1 MQGNKF
7 SGAPPGL
14 NWVRRLDPRTKLCL
28 LMASFV
34 MVLLPESPQ
43 VVALATLVVLG
54 HVTLAR
60 SWRALRPI
68 RWLLA
73 PLAIFSLGVWSFLAH
88 GPTLLF
94 WGVSRESL
102 AFGAANFLK
111 LATMMVAGLT
121 LLATTPPEELFLGL
135 VKLRL
140 PYPGAFAFALALRWV
155 PEVFATAMPGQRGPG
170 GPGPELGAGQPPGPP
185 ETPPAPVGADFPSD
199 PAAQPGHGLGLG
211 GPGFPDESP
220 AHLSPG
226 YADGGPGLAGPDNG
240 RAPPGRGHH
249 PSPARLGPDS
259 RLEGLMPIGVRSDND
274 CRGGPMCPPVRAH
287 TQVRP

>member
-14 NWVRRLDPRTKLCL
+14 NWVRRLDPRTKLL
-28 LMASFV
+28 LLAASFV

-43 VVALATLVVLG
+43 VAALATLVVLG

-60 SWRALRPI
+60 SWRALIPI
-68 RWLLA
+68 RWLLV
-73 PLAIFSLGVWSFLAH
+73 PLAIFSLGVWSCLAQ

-94 WGVSRESL
+94 WRVSRESL

-121 LLATTPPEELFLGL
+121 LLATAPAAELFQGL

-155 PEVFATAMPGQRGPG
+155 PEVFATAMRVKEAQAARGLSWEQG
-170 GPGPELGAGQPPGPP
+170 GPLDRLKRHLPLLAPIFLLTLRRSQSMAWALEARGFQMSPRRTYLLEMRMAPRDWLALGVAGLLL
-185 ETPPAPVGADFPSD
+185 A
-199 PAAQPGHGLGLG
+199 
-211 GPGFPDESP
+211 GFITL
-220 AHLSPG
+220 HLLHW
-226 YADGGPGLAGPDNG
+226 DRIPGL
-240 RAPPGRGHH
+240 R
-249 PSPARLGPDS
+249 
-259 RLEGLMPIGVRSDND
+259 V
-274 CRGGPMCPPVRAH
+274 
-287 TQVRP
+287 

>member
-7 SGAPPGL
+7 SEDAPGL

-28 LMASFV
+28 LLTSFV

-43 VVALATLVVLG
+43 VVALATLMVLG

-68 RWLLA
+68 RWLLL
-73 PLAIFSLGVWSFLAH
+73 PLAVFSLGVWSFLAH

-121 LLATTPPEELFLGL
+121 LLATTPPEELFIGL
-135 VKLRL
+135 VKVRL

-155 PEVFATAMPGQRGPG
+155 PEVFNTAMRVKEAQEARGLSWDQGSPLDRLKRHLPLLAPIFLLTLRRSQAMAWALEARG
-170 GPGPELGAGQPPGPP
+170 FQMSPRRTYLLEVHMAARDWLALAVAGLLLAGVI
-185 ETPPAPVGADFPSD
+185 T
-199 PAAQPGHGLGLG
+199 L
-211 GPGFPDESP
+211 
-220 AHLSPG
+220 HLFG
-226 YADGGPGLAGPDNG
+226 WDRIPGL
-240 RAPPGRGHH
+240 
-249 PSPARLGPDS
+249 RL
-259 RLEGLMPIGVRSDND
+259 
-274 CRGGPMCPPVRAH
+274 
-287 TQVRP
+287 

>member
-7 SGAPPGL
+7 SAAPPDL
-14 NWVRRLDPRTKLCL
+14 NWVRRLDPRTKLGL
-28 LMASFV
+28 LLASFV

-43 VVALATLVVLG
+43 VVALGTLVVLG
-54 HVTLAR
+54 YVALAR

-73 PLAIFSLGVWSFLAH
+73 PLAIFSLGIWSFLAH
-88 GPTLLF
+88 GPTPLV

-121 LLATTPPEELFLGL
+121 LLATTPPEELFIGL

-155 PEVFATAMPGQRGPG
+155 PEVFATAMRVKEAQ
-170 GPGPELGAGQPPGPP
+170 
-185 ETPPAPVGADFPSD
+185 
-199 PAAQPGHGLGLG
+199 AARGLGWEQGNPLDRLKRHLPLLAPIFLLTLRRSQAMAWALEARGFQMSPRRTYLLDTQMAARDWLALAVAGLLLAGVMTLHLLG
-211 GPGFPDESP
+211 WDRI
-220 AHLSPG
+220 
-226 YADGGPGLAGPDNG
+226 PGL
-240 RAPPGRGHH
+240 
-249 PSPARLGPDS
+249 RL
-259 RLEGLMPIGVRSDND
+259 
-274 CRGGPMCPPVRAH
+274 
-287 TQVRP
+287 

>member
-7 SGAPPGL
+7 SEAPPGL
-14 NWVRRLDPRTKLCL
+14 NWVRLLDPRTKLCL

-54 HVTLAR
+54 YVTLAR

-68 RWLLA
+68 RWLLV
-73 PLAIFSLGVWSFLAH
+73 PLAIFSMGVWSFLAH

-111 LATMMVAGLT
+111 LAAMMVAGLT

-155 PEVFATAMPGQRGPG
+155 PEVFATAMRVKEAQEARGLSWEQGNPLDRLKRHLPLLAPIFLLTLRRSQAMAWALEARG
-170 GPGPELGAGQPPGPP
+170 FQMSPRRTYLLEVHMAARDWLALAAAAALIAGF
-185 ETPPAPVGADFPSD
+185 VIVHL
-199 PAAQPGHGLGLG
+199 AQW
-211 GPGFPDESP
+211 DRI
-220 AHLSPG
+220 
-226 YADGGPGLAGPDNG
+226 PGL
-240 RAPPGRGHH
+240 R
-249 PSPARLGPDS
+249 
-259 RLEGLMPIGVRSDND
+259 V
-274 CRGGPMCPPVRAH
+274 
-287 TQVRP
+287 

>member
-43 VVALATLVVLG
+43 LVALATLVVLG
-54 HVTLAR
+54 YVTLAR

-68 RWLLA
+68 RRLLV

-94 WGVSRESL
+94 WRVSREAL

-111 LATMMVAGLT
+111 LAAMMVAGLT

-135 VKLRL
+135 VKLHL

-155 PEVFATAMPGQRGPG
+155 PEVFATAMRVKEAQEARGLSWEQGNPLDRLKRHLPLLAPIFLLTLRRSQAMAWALEARG
-170 GPGPELGAGQPPGPP
+170 FQISPRRTYLLEVHMAARDWLALAVAAALLAGL
-185 ETPPAPVGADFPSD
+185 VIV
-199 PAAQPGHGLGLG
+199 HL
-211 GPGFPDESP
+211 
-220 AHLSPG
+220 AHW
-226 YADGGPGLAGPDNG
+226 DRIPGL
-240 RAPPGRGHH
+240 
-249 PSPARLGPDS
+249 S
-259 RLEGLMPIGVRSDND
+259 V
-274 CRGGPMCPPVRAH
+274 
-287 TQVRP
+287 

>member
-7 SGAPPGL
+7 SASPPDL

-43 VVALATLVVLG
+43 VVALGTLVVIG
-54 HVTLAR
+54 CVSLAR

-88 GPTLLF
+88 GPTPLF

-155 PEVFATAMPGQRGPG
+155 PEVFATAMRVKEAQAARGLSWEQGNPLDRLKRHLPLLAPIFLLTLRRSQAMAWALESRG
-170 GPGPELGAGQPPGPP
+170 FQMSRRRTYLLETQMAARDWLALAVAGLLLAGFVISHL
-185 ETPPAPVGADFPSD
+185 AHWDRI
-199 PAAQPGHGLGLG
+199 LGL
-211 GPGFPDESP
+211 S
-220 AHLSPG
+220 
-226 YADGGPGLAGPDNG
+226 
-240 RAPPGRGHH
+240 
-249 PSPARLGPDS
+249 
-259 RLEGLMPIGVRSDND
+259 V
-274 CRGGPMCPPVRAH
+274 
-287 TQVRP
+287 

>member
-7 SGAPPGL
+7 SEAPPGL

-28 LMASFV
+28 LLASFV

-43 VVALATLVVLG
+43 VVALATLMVLG

-68 RWLLA
+68 RWLLL
-73 PLAIFSLGVWSFLAH
+73 PLAVFSLGVWSFLAH

-121 LLATTPPEELFLGL
+121 LLATTPPEELFIGL
-135 VKLRL
+135 VKVRL

-155 PEVFATAMPGQRGPG
+155 PEVFNTAMRVKEAQEARGLSWEQGNPLDRLKRHLPLLAPIFLLTLRRSQAMAWALEARG
-170 GPGPELGAGQPPGPP
+170 FQMSPRRTYLLEVHMAARDWLALAVAGLLL
-185 ETPPAPVGADFPSD
+185 A
-199 PAAQPGHGLGLG
+199 GLVT
-211 GPGFPDESP
+211 
-220 AHLSPG
+220 AHL
-226 YADGGPGLAGPDNG
+226 AQWDQIPGLK
-240 RAPPGRGHH
+240 
-249 PSPARLGPDS
+249 
-259 RLEGLMPIGVRSDND
+259 I
-274 CRGGPMCPPVRAH
+274 
-287 TQVRP
+287 